1 MKTARVLVIRFSA
14 MGDVAMVASVLRELS
29 VQHKQIEL
37 VMVSR
42 PQFAAFF
49 DGIPNVTFHPIFPD
63 EQHKGAKGLWR
74 LFNELKKYDIDYVAD
89 LHNNIRSRILTLFF
103 KTAGYRLA
111 ILDKAR
117 HRKKELTRKRHK
129 IFKPLRTTVERYADV
144 FRTLGLS
151 LKLSH
156 HLQREERPTPDV
168 YQTLLTSKTIK
179 IGIAPFAQHPY
190 KVWKLRHWDTIFKT
204 FPASEY
210 TFFIFGGGK
219 QEMETATTWSGQYPH
234 VYSTIGQLGVKGELD
249 LISHLDLMISMD
261 SSGMHMA
268 SLVGTRCLSIWGAT
282 HPYAGFLGYGQSMED
297 CIQVEH
303 PNRPSSI
310 YGNKSCICNG
320 VEAIDL
326 VTPEMVVERVQKE
339 ILPISKG
346 ISQSG
351 GQD

>member
-1 MKTARVLVIRFSA
+1 MNTARVLVIRFSA
-14 MGDVAMVASVLRELS
+14 MGDVAMVASVLRQLS
-29 VQHKQIEL
+29 MQNKHIEL

-49 DGIPNVTFHPIFPD
+49 DGIPNLTFHPIFPD
-63 EQHKGAKGLWR
+63 EQHKGPKGLWR

-89 LHNNIRSRILTLFF
+89 LHNNIRSRILALFF

-111 ILDKAR
+111 TLDKIR
-117 HRKKELTRKRHK
+117 HKKKELTRKRHK
-129 IFKPLRTTVERYADV
+129 IFKPLRSTVELYADV
-144 FRTLGLS
+144 FRTLGFS
-151 LKLSH
+151 LKLKH
-156 HLQREERPTPDV
+156 ELKQEERPVPDG
-168 YQTLLTSKTIK
+168 YQDLLSSATVN

-190 KVWKLRHWDTIFKT
+190 KVWGLQHWNTIFEQL
-204 FPASEY
+204 PATQY
-210 TFFIFGGGK
+210 TFFIFGGGR
-219 QEMETATTWSGQYPH
+219 QELEQGKIWSEQYPH
-234 VYSTIGQLGVKGELD
+234 VHTTIGQLGLRAELD

-310 YGNKSCICNG
+310 YGNKSCLCNG
-320 VEAIDL
+320 VEAIEL
-326 VTPEMVVERVQKE
+326 VTPEMVVAKVHGKTINSSNYLR
-339 ILPISKG
+339 
-346 ISQSG
+346 
-351 GQD
+351 

>member
-1 MKTARVLVIRFSA
+1 MKKARVLVIRFSA

-29 VQHKQIEL
+29 AQYRQIEF

-49 DGIPNVTFHPIFPD
+49 DDIPNLVFHPIYAD

-89 LHNNIRSRILTLFF
+89 LHNNIRSRILALFF
-103 KTAGYRLA
+103 KTAGYHLA
-111 ILDKAR
+111 TLDKAR
-117 HRKKELTRKRHK
+117 HRKKELTRKKHRV
-129 IFKPLRTTVERYADV
+129 FRQLRPTVERYADV
-144 FRTLGLS
+144 FRALGFS

-156 HLQREERPTPDV
+156 QLKHEERPVPEA
-168 YQTLLTSKTIK
+168 YQALLTSETTIK

-190 KVWKLRHWDTIFKT
+190 KVWKEEHWDTVFNK
-204 FPASEY
+204 FPASHY
-210 TFFIFGGGK
+210 TFFVFGGGR
-219 QEMETATTWSGQYPH
+219 QELAKATQWSLDHPH
-234 VYSTIGQLGVKGELD
+234 VHNTIGELGVKGELD
-249 LISHLDLMISMD
+249 LMSHLDLIVSMD

-268 SLVGTRCLSIWGAT
+268 SLVGKRCISIWGAT
-282 HPYAGFLGYGQSMED
+282 HPYAGFLGYGQSVDD

-310 YGNKSCICNG
+310 YGNKSCVCNG

-326 VTPEMVVERVQKE
+326 ITPEMVVNKVRDSVSVTRE
-339 ILPISKG
+339 
-346 ISQSG
+346 
-351 GQD
+351 

>member
-1 MKTARVLVIRFSA
+1 METVRVLVIRFSA

-29 VQHKQIEL
+29 AQNKRIQL

-49 DGIPNVTFHPIFPD
+49 DGIPNLTFHPIFPD

-117 HRKKELTRKRHK
+117 HRKKELIRKRHK
-129 IFKPLRTTVERYADV
+129 VFKPLRRTVERYADV
-144 FRTLGLS
+144 FRMLGFS

-156 HLQREERPTPDV
+156 QLQREVRPVPDT
-168 YQTLLTSKTIK
+168 YSSLLTSKAIK

-190 KVWKLRHWDTIFKT
+190 KVWNLNHWDIIFST
-204 FPASEY
+204 FPASTY
-210 TFFIFGGGK
+210 KFFIFGGGK
-219 QEMETATTWSGQYPH
+219 QELEQATTWSKQHPH
-234 VYSTIGQLGVKGELD
+234 VHNTIGQFGVKAELD

-282 HPYAGFLGYGQSMED
+282 HPYAGFLGYGQSKDD

-320 VEAIDL
+320 VEAINL
-326 VTPEMVVERVQKE
+326 VTPKMVVERIQKE

-351 GQD
+351 G

>member
-29 VQHKQIEL
+29 AQHKQVEF

-42 PQFAAFF
+42 PQFTAFF
-49 DGIPNVTFHPIFPD
+49 DGIPNLTFHPIFPD
-63 EQHKGAKGLWR
+63 NQHKGAKGLWR
-74 LFNELKKYDIDYVAD
+74 LFNELKKYNIDYVAD

-129 IFKPLRTTVERYADV
+129 IFKPLRPTVECYANV
-144 FRTLGLS
+144 FRTLGFS
-151 LKLSH
+151 FKLSH
-156 HLQREERPTPDV
+156 QLQKKERPIPDT

-190 KVWKLRHWDTIFKT
+190 KVWKLSHWDIIFNL

-219 QEMETATTWSGQYPH
+219 QELETATTWGERYLH
-234 VYSTIGQLGVKGELD
+234 VHSTIGQLGIKGELD
-249 LISHLDLMISMD
+249 LISHLDLMVSMD

-282 HPYAGFLGYGQSMED
+282 HPYAGFLGYGQSAED

-326 VTPEMVVERVQKE
+326 VTPEMVVKKIRDSLFV
-339 ILPISKG
+339 IR
-346 ISQSG
+346 
-351 GQD
+351 D

>member
-1 MKTARVLVIRFSA
+1 MKKVRVLVIRFSA

-29 VQHKQIEL
+29 AQHKQIEL

-49 DGIPNVTFHPIFPD
+49 DGIPNLIFHPIFPD
-63 EQHKGAKGLWR
+63 HQHKDPKGLWR

-103 KTAGYRLA
+103 KTAGYHLA

-144 FRTLGLS
+144 FRALGVS
-151 LKLSH
+151 LKLNH
-156 HLQREERPTPDV
+156 HQLQREERPVPENYHTS
-168 YQTLLTSKTIK
+168 LTSETIK

-190 KVWKLRHWDTIFKT
+190 KVWTLSHWDTIFKT
-204 FPASEY
+204 FPASAY

-219 QEMETATTWSGQYPH
+219 QELETAATWSAQYPH
-234 VYSTIGQLGVKGELD
+234 VYNTIGQLGLTGELD
-249 LISHLDLMISMD
+249 LISHLNVMISMD

-268 SLVGTRCLSIWGAT
+268 SLVGTRCISIWGAT
-282 HPYAGFLGYGQSMED
+282 HPYAGFLGYGQSKAD

-320 VEAIDL
+320 IEAIEL
-326 VTPEMVVERVQKE
+326 VTPQMVVDKIRS
-339 ILPISKG
+339 L
-346 ISQSG
+346 
-351 GQD
+351 